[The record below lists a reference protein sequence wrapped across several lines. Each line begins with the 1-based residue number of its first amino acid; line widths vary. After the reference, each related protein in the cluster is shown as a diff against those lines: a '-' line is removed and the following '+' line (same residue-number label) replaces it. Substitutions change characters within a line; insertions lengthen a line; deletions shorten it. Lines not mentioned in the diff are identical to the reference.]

1 MCNNFYIAQNA
12 ILKDKN
18 MYNEQQLN
26 DIQQEYK
33 YTGKQVRNLN
43 SGKVGIILRINKS
56 GSIQVLENIEP
67 EVICTHDNWNTLELL
82 REVE

>member
-1 MCNNFYIAQNA
+1 MCNNFYITQNA
-12 ILKDKN
+12 ILEDKN
-18 MYNEQQLN
+18 MYNKQQLN